1 MPVADAVLEPR
12 VQIVAIVTSALL
24 FGLVIELV
32 RRRRLAERYAL
43 LWLIVTGVILLL
55 SVWTD
60 LLGVAGRAL
69 GILPANFLL
78 FAAIGFSF
86 FLLLHFSVAI
96 SRLSNQV
103 KNLAMEVARLD
114 FELRATRAGQHNGAG
129 NGDPAGAE
137 PQRDPSRTST
147 SDQ

>member
-1 MPVADAVLEPR
+1 MPLADAVLETR
-12 VQIVAIVTSALL
+12 VQIVAIVASALL

-60 LLGVAGRAL
+60 LLGMAGRAV
-69 GILPANFLL
+69 GVLPANFLL

-103 KNLAMEVARLD
+103 KNLAMENARLD
-114 FELRATRAGQHNGAG
+114 FELRVERAGKA
-129 NGDPAGAE
+129 NGDPRAAGEA
-137 PQRDPSRTST
+137 QRDPSSAST
-147 SDQ
+147 TDQ